1 MSASALAIALA
12 PALAP
17 APSALFAATG
27 AAATCHGVHLS
38 DLAALAQ
45 VLWQFLSLS
54 LFSLGGGNTLLA
66 EYHHI
71 SVEQFCWLTDSQFAD
86 LYALAEAAP
95 GPSSMIVGLLGLGA
109 GWKEGLPWALLSAYG
124 AEIAVLLPSTLLMVL
139 ACLRWRTLQHSP
151 WRVAFERGLGPITLG
166 ILFAVGVKIVRTAD
180 VTRAGHLSVPGVI
193 VSAIIC
199 LLMLRTRLS
208 PLLFMAVAGVLGAL
222 GIINR

>member
-1 MSASALAIALA
+1 MSVV
-12 PALAP
+12 
-17 APSALFAATG
+17 ATG
-27 AAATCHGVHLS
+27 MAVTSNAGACPPPALS

-71 SVEQFCWLTDSQFAD
+71 SVEQFCWLTNSQFAD

-95 GPSSMIVGLLGLGA
+95 GPSSMIVGLVGLAA

-139 ACLRWRTLQHSP
+139 ACLRWRTLEHSP
-151 WRVAFERGLGPITLG
+151 WREAFERGLGPITLG

-180 VTRAGHLSVPGVI
+180 VTRSGHLSVPGVM
-193 VSAIIC
+193 VSAVVC
-199 LLMLRTRLS
+199 VLMLRTRLS
-208 PLLFMAVAGVLGAL
+208 PLLFMALAGVLGAF